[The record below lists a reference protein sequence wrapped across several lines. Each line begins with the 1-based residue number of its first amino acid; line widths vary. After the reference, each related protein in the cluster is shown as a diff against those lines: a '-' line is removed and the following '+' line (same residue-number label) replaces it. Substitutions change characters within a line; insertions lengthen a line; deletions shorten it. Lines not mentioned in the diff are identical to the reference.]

1 MYNDMLDFKFFK
13 DLFWDFLLAISNN
26 LFGASDEVLPKKFNS
41 KWFKSDLQ
49 NLSFRNDSPSPR
61 VNYTRKL
68 RIALH
73 SVQLIQKKL
82 IFCRNNSNAELLK
95 LSSFKTSHFNTV
107 FLHFNISFCCIS
119 TQFTFQHHDFYIS
132 THFCIS
138 TPVLKCK
145 SVEM

>member
-26 LFGASDEVLPKKFNS
+26 LLGASDEVSPKNFNS
-41 KWFKSDLQ
+41 MWFKSDLQ
-49 NLSFRNDSPSPR
+49 
-61 VNYTRKL
+61 
-68 RIALH
+68 
-73 SVQLIQKKL
+73 L
-82 IFCRNNSNAELLK
+82 IFYRNNSNAELLN
-95 LSSFKTSHFNTV
+95 LSFFENFTFQHSFFTFQHT
-107 FLHFNISFCCIS
+107 LHFNISFCCIS
-119 TQFTFQHHDFYIS
+119 TQFTFQHRDFYIS